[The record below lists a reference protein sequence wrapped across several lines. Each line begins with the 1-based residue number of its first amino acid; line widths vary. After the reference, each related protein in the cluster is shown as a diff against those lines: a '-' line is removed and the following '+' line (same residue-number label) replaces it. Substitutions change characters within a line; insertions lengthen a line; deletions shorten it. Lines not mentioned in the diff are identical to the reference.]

1 MNELLLEAEYAEI
14 IIELLNQP
22 FRIGS
27 VVKLVFMSFC
37 VRNEKRTSYGLRK
50 TDFVDVFL
58 ENINIKLL
66 SHPEELKSIFEV
78 INKLKRNG
86 WIEISNGT
94 VRLSKEQSIC
104 QCGNR
109 FLYGCKEREI
119 NPIIEIN
126 KLDDQ
131 AFIEEVLRHV

>member
-14 IIELLNQP
+14 IIELLKEP
-22 FRIGS
+22 FQITS

-37 VRNEKRTSYGLRK
+37 VRNEKRSSYGSRK

-58 ENINIKLL
+58 DNINIRLL
-66 SHPEELKSIFEV
+66 SHTEEIKSILEVICKLKS
-78 INKLKRNG
+78 NG
-86 WIEISNGT
+86 WICSKNGAIEIA
-94 VRLSKEQSIC
+94 KELPDY
-104 QCGNR
+104 QCENK
-109 FLYGCKEREI
+109 FLRGCKEREN